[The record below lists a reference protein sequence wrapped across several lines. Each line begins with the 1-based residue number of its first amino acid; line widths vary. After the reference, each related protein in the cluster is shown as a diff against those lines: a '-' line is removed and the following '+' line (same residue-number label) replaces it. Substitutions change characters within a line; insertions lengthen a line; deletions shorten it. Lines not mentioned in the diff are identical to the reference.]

1 MLMHQRIDPRISQLR
16 QILPILEKRSTKCQ
30 WDLNHKVCPLKT
42 PITFSLSL
50 CSRDCPSSGAY
61 NRCGR
66 SWWWCAAS
74 SDLGGSSLFCFL
86 DPLDCLHLSSASR
99 SAGGGGGVCLGA
111 GQLVRPASSTAAAA
125 CKQAG
130 GVHGAAT
137 LLSHPNLTRRQTPRL
152 LPTTS

>member
-1 MLMHQRIDPRISQLR
+1 MELIIVVGGVGGDVRLR
-16 QILPILEKRSTKCQ
+16 LILVAARFFAFSTS
-30 WDLNHKVCPLKT
+30 WIVSTSPL
-42 PITFSLSL
+42 
-50 CSRDCPSSGAY
+50 
-61 NRCGR
+61 
-66 SWWWCAAS
+66 
-74 SDLGGSSLFCFL
+74 
-86 DPLDCLHLSSASR
+86 SR
-99 SAGGGGGVCLGA
+99 SAGGGGGGVCLGA